1 MEKRPNQVYV
11 DPAPSKEKVA
21 DVMNIYSEYI
31 WLLEKL
37 FGNKNIG
44 RKIDR
49 ALWVYGHTR

>member
-11 DPAPSKEKVA
+11 GPAPSKEKVA
-21 DVMNIYSEYI
+21 DVMNMYSEYI